1 MRGYVQVDGEA
12 LREEREKRLLSV
24 RQLAKLVGISP
35 DTVNGLELG
44 KRNAQPETVRKIA
57 SALRI
62 KPERLIL
69 TRFGEED

>member
-1 MRGYVQVDGEA
+1 MRGYVQVDGKA
-12 LREEREKRLLSV
+12 LREERKKRLLSV